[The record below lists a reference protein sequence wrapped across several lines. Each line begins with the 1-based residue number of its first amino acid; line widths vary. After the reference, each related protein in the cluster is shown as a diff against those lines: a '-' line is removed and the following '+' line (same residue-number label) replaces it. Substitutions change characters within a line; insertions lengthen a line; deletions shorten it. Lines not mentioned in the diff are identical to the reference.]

1 MYVIAA
7 TNRPEIIDPA
17 MIRPGRLD
25 HPLFVALPTPEER
38 VEILTALTRKTP
50 LSEDVDLQR
59 IALDERA
66 VNFRY
71 VIHWY
76 SLNYSG
82 ADLSALV
89 RQAATFSLRKLLFT
103 SKQED
108 LKTAKVKVGMDN
120 FEEALNSVRPSV
132 TEQRRKWYEHLR
144 TQFDVVR

>member
-1 MYVIAA
+1 
-7 TNRPEIIDPA
+7 

-71 VIHWY
+71 LIHMIVAELQWCG
-76 SLNYSG
+76 SFCASATSG
-82 ADLSALV
+82 DFL
-89 RQAATFSLRKLLFT
+89 T
-103 SKQED
+103 E
-108 LKTAKVKVGMDN
+108 KTAFYIETRGSEDG
-120 FEEALNSVRPSV
+120 
-132 TEQRRKWYEHLR
+132 QGQGWDG
-144 TQFDVVR
+144 QF